1 MWNFAN
7 IYRSGALIGLVV
19 LLSCSV
25 MSLQASVTCVG
36 MVVTPPSVV
45 LPAVDVATIEQNLC
59 LPYAGQTDDMCRFG
73 ASATY
78 HARTIAV
85 SNGNRSVSKTNG
97 AVTPQMLRNAHRT
110 SAGNGV
116 GCGVSTSFRSSVS
129 RLNEAGIAVMPQTVG
144 NQTAIRR
151 AGVPPNPDE
160 DDEDLNNGDV
170 ENGPIGDALLPLLLM
185 ACLFACYRKRH
196 LRMSHTPEN

>member
-1 MWNFAN
+1 MRNFIN
-7 IYRSGALIGLVV
+7 IGRQGALIGLV
-19 LLSCSV
+19 LLFSCSV
-25 MSLQASVTCVG
+25 IPLQAQVTCVG

-45 LPAVDVATIEQNLC
+45 LPTVGVATIEQNLC
-59 LPYAGQTDDMCRFG
+59 IPYAGSTDDMCRFG

-97 AVTPQMLRNAHRT
+97 TITPQMIRNAHRT
-110 SAGNGV
+110 SAGNGI
-116 GCGVSTSFRSSVS
+116 GSGASTSFRSSVS

-160 DDEDLNNGDV
+160 SDEDLNNGDC
-170 ENGPIGDALLPLLLM
+170 ENGSIGDALLPLLFM
-185 ACLFACYRKRH
+185 ACLFTCYRKRH
-196 LRMSHTPEN
+196 SSVSENPEN